1 MVFLAATVAVV
12 PLCKKVNVS
21 PVLGFLLAGVLLG
34 PAGIG
39 VLKDLSDLDTL
50 GEIGI
55 LFLLFEQVCAVKP
68 TRARLIHAVV

>member
-1 MVFLAATVAVV
+1 MV
-12 PLCKKVNVS
+12 PLCKKINVS
-21 PVLGFLLAGVLLG
+21 PVLGFLLAGVILG

-55 LFLLFEQVCAVKP
+55 LFLLFEQVCMCVYIYVWICIYKQLSFA
-68 TRARLIHAVV
+68 